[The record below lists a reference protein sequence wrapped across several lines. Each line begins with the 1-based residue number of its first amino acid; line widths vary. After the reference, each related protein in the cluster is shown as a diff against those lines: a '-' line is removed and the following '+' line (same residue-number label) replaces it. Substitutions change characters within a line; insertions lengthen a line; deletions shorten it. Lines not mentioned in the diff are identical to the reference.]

1 MAYMAYEDV
10 PALVESWDELRR
22 VKSAPASS
30 CPAGHDFDSQVDD
43 DQGCYTSNFGNL
55 QDTNMQCEDSSPG
68 AIPQMPDWLERTRTQ
83 EEWLQHPGFHEA
95 FLDDCRMALRI
106 PGTGG
111 LNAQNTRRVRVHVA
125 GLPAF
130 DVSQFLRV
138 QHRVQ
143 MEKAYEREL
152 AQISDMTLENK
163 DALECAPAC
172 QIPGM
177 ISPHTESPFGDIAE
191 LSLRAGTNSN
201 RMAFSVRSKAA
212 ELTEPLTSHTEGD
225 GTTMVIWKLDKRLL
239 MSKDT
244 RAVSPHFNLLV
255 LGSQTKANF
264 TMIFEPKAMSE
275 KRGARGF
282 KNCAEGVV
290 RLKCQDN
297 EVEPG
302 ASVTFSISLSGR
314 VESDPRGPVTY
325 DVEQGSLC
333 GLPLEQEGWTFR
345 DDAGM
350 MTLEPDD
357 FGTFSVHLKVA
368 PITDGQ

>member
-1 MAYMAYEDV
+1 MAHIAYDV

-22 VKSAPASS
+22 VKSAPGSS
-30 CPAGHDFDSQVDD
+30 CPAGHDFDGQVDD
-43 DQGCYTSNFGNL
+43 EVCCTSNFGKL

-95 FLDDCRMALRI
+95 CSDDCRMAFCV

-111 LNAQNTRRVRVHVA
+111 LNAQNTSRARVHVA

-143 MEKAYEREL
+143 MEKAHERDL
-152 AQISDMTLENK
+152 AQISNMTFENK
-163 DALECAPAC
+163 DALAGAPAC
-172 QIPGM
+172 QILGM
-177 ISPHTESPFGDIAE
+177 TSPQRESPFGDVRE
-191 LSLRAGTNSN
+191 LSLRARTSSN
-201 RMAFSVRSKAA
+201 HLAFSVRSKAA
-212 ELTEPLTSHTEGD
+212 ELTEPLTAHIEDD
-225 GTTMVIWKLDKRLL
+225 GTTMVVWKLDKRLL

-244 RAVSPHFNLLV
+244 TAVSPHFNLPV

-264 TMIFEPKAMSE
+264 MMIFEPKAMSE

-345 DDAGM
+345 DDAGI
-350 MTLEPDD
+350 MTLEADD
-357 FGTFSVHLKVA
+357 FGTFSVRLKVA
-368 PITDGQ
+368 PIKDGQ